1 MSDGATRMRYRDTE
15 DLSAYSGAAGD
26 YSSSAAAA
34 ADQRDEMATPGAM
47 AFHAEMSE
55 SFDAVMMMSLAAA
68 NGMAVA
74 FPAGSRMEYLSS
86 RMW

>member
-1 MSDGATRMRYRDTE
+1 MRYRDIE
-15 DLSAYSGAAGD
+15 DLSACSGAAGD

-47 AFHAEMSE
+47 AFHDAEMSE
-55 SFDAVMMMSLAAA
+55 SFDAVMMMSLAVA

-74 FPAGSRMEYLSS
+74 FPSGSRMEYLSS
-86 RMW
+86 RMC